1 MSYPTPPNPKSNVK
15 RAGRA
20 IGAGTATEADF
31 DLVDQ
36 WRSSH
41 GYVINTFQAW
51 LKGQIKKKNYNVEFA
66 QRLKRRAT
74 VIDKLKRVRPDGQ
87 PLIQDVTSMQDLAG
101 CRLVFET
108 LDELIDF
115 RSHMRSEGVLRN
127 VKHKLKNDEDKFDYI
142 ECPKDTGYRGIHDV
156 YRHQPRQHRRTS
168 VSSDPWH
175 GLLVEVQYRTRT
187 QHAWATAVEI
197 SDMIDQERTKFVTG
211 LDNNADNRV
220 QFFRIASEIIARTYE
235 NKENALLEKSTND
248 LQDDLQNLEND
259 LHIMDRLE
267 ALKSFSDGDS
277 LGRHSVLNIVREND
291 VLNLQVLPFKNAE
304 KAIFEANR
312 LELLDNSINAV
323 YVRSDNPSQLRSIY
337 RNYFNDPVDF
347 VKLLKSEAELK

>member
-1 MSYPTPPNPKSNVK
+1 MSYPTPPNPKSDVK

-20 IGAGTATEADF
+20 IGAGTATDDDF

-51 LKGQIKKKNYNVEFA
+51 LKGQIKKKNYSVEFA

-87 PLIQDVTSMQDLAG
+87 PLIQDITSMHDLAG
-101 CRLVFET
+101 CRLVFESVE
-108 LDELIDF
+108 ELTEF
-115 RSHMRSEGVLRN
+115 RSHMRSEAVLKN
-127 VKHKLKNDEDKFDYI
+127 VKHKLKTDENKFNYI
-142 ECPKDTGYRGIHDV
+142 EFPKDTGYRGIHDV

-168 VSSDPWH
+168 IPSDPWH

-197 SDMIDQERTKFVTG
+197 SDMIDQERTKFATG
-211 LDNNADNRV
+211 LDSNADNRV

-235 NKENALLEKSTND
+235 KKNKALLQKSTDELRN
-248 LQDDLQNLEND
+248 DLQNLENE

-291 VLNLQVLPFKNAE
+291 ALNLQVLPFTNAE
-304 KAIFEANR
+304 DAIAKANQ
-312 LELLDNSINAV
+312 LELSDNSINAV